1 MGHTPRAIQKPKAQE
16 VKNMNRL
23 YGGVRLLGNG
33 PCIKNVS
40 KIDSMAMPMILS
52 MAKTG
57 LMVDLDHFAKMEIAL
72 IEDMDRIT
80 EEVHTLTGYY
90 INLDSGD
97 QVSDLLFKKLGLKQ
111 ARFKLTRSGDRESV
125 EDEVLTAIQHDHKV
139 VPLILSYK
147 EYSKLLGTYVV
158 PIPKLVRRVDN
169 GLPRMYP
176 NF

>member
-33 PCIKNVS
+33 PSIKNVS

-57 LMVDLDHFAKMEIAL
+57 MQVDLSHFAKMEKEL
-72 IEDMDRIT
+72 TLDMERIT
-80 EEVHTLTGYY
+80 EEVRSLTGIYT
-90 INLDSGD
+90 NLDSSD

-111 ARFKLTRSGDRESV
+111 ARFKLT
-125 EDEVLTAIQHDHKV
+125 
-139 VPLILSYK
+139 
-147 EYSKLLGTYVV
+147 
-158 PIPKLVRRVDN
+158 
-169 GLPRMYP
+169 
-176 NF
+176 